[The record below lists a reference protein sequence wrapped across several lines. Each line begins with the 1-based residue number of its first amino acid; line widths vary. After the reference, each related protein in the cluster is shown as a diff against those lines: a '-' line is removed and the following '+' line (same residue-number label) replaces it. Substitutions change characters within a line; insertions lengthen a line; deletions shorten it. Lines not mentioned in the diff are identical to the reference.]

1 MPSRCPLSTRNRTE
15 THAVG
20 EVSNQQ
26 LLEWLAATKALDI
39 EVLKNCYYCYRN
51 TDAIRHM
58 ICVASGL
65 DSLVVGEPQIF
76 GQIKSAYSV
85 AQKAETISGQLNMA
99 FQWAFAVAK
108 RVRSETAIG
117 KNPVSVV
124 MHRG

>member
-1 MPSRCPLSTRNRTE
+1 MGELSD
-15 THAVG
+15 
-20 EVSNQQ
+20 QQ
-26 LLEWLAATKALDI
+26 VLEWLAATKALDV
-39 EVLKNCYYCYRN
+39 EALKDCYYCYRN
-51 TDAIRHM
+51 TEAIRHM

-85 AQKAETISGQLNMA
+85 AQKAETVSGQLNMA

-117 KNPVSVV
+117 KNPVSVAYASV
-124 MHRG
+124 SLAEQIFF